1 LQRIC
6 RDRIV
11 TDQGGQKTVP
21 THKSDLKT
29 NPPTSECAKS
39 DKQFTFALAGN
50 ANVGKSV
57 IFNQLTGSNQIIGN
71 WPGKTVDRAEGTLS
85 FEGHEIKVIDLP
97 GIYSFSTFSMEEIV
111 SRDYIALEKPD
122 AVINIVDA
130 SVLERNLFFTL
141 QLLEMN
147 APLVL
152 VLNQVDVAKN
162 KGIIINKDKLSTLL
176 GIPVVFATA
185 TRGEGIYEA
194 VEEAVKVAISK
205 PKSKPLKY
213 RKNLEEPIEKLQS
226 LIEKENLNLG
236 YPARWVAIKLLEG
249 DMEITQL
256 VAEKSKTIS
265 LQSKLLAGE
274 LENRCQEKCFS
285 IIASERYAL
294 ANSLVAASLKQDE
307 IQRSFT
313 DKLDW
318 FATHRIFGYVTALG
332 VIGGLLLWTFFIGN
346 GLSDLISKGLNLIQ
360 PINPE
365 LSMSAPLLSIILNG
379 FWGGFNAGLTLII
392 PFVIPFYLLLA
403 FIEDSGLL
411 TRVAFMMDSAMHKI
425 GLHGKALIPII
436 LGYGCSVPA
445 IHSCKIMETRRERLL
460 AAFAITFAP
469 CSARTIVLFG
479 MVGLFVGIHWALLLY
494 VVNLA
499 IIFAMGRIA
508 MKAVPGKSTGLI
520 MEMSSFKRPSLK
532 VVLKQTWTRTKSI
545 IYVVFPIYIA
555 GSALIQVLYIYDILT
570 PIGNALYPLTVLWL
584 GLPAFAG
591 VLLLLGAVRKELI
604 ILGAVAILGTT
615 NLLTGFAPVQLV
627 VMALVAMLYIPCVS
641 TMAILGKEF
650 GWKSAALISLANI
663 GTALIIG
670 GIAFQI
676 LNFFT

>member
-1 LQRIC
+1 
-6 RDRIV
+6 
-11 TDQGGQKTVP
+11 
-21 THKSDLKT
+21 
-29 NPPTSECAKS
+29 
-39 DKQFTFALAGN
+39 
-50 ANVGKSV
+50 VGKSV

-85 FEGHEIKVIDLP
+85 FEGYEIRVIDLP

-111 SRDYIALEKPD
+111 SRNYVALEKPD
-122 AVINIVDA
+122 AVINVVDA

-141 QLLEMN
+141 QLLEMD

-162 KGIIINKDKLSTLL
+162 KGIIIDKDKLSALL
-176 GIPVVFATA
+176 GVPVVFATA
-185 TRGEGIYEA
+185 IRGEGIYEA
-194 VEEAVKVAISK
+194 VREAVKVAASK
-205 PKSKPLKY
+205 PKPKHLTY
-213 RKNLEEPIEKLQS
+213 RKDLEEQIEKLQGI
-226 LIEKENLNLG
+226 IETENLTFG
-236 YPARWVAIKLLEG
+236 YPSRWVAIKLLEG
-249 DMEITQL
+249 DTEITEL
-256 VAEKSKTIS
+256 AAEKSKNLI
-265 LQSKLLAGE
+265 LQTKRMGE
-274 LENRCQEKCFS
+274 EFEKHCQEKCFS

-294 ANSLVAASLKQDE
+294 ANSIVASSLQQDE
-307 IQRSFT
+307 VWHPFT
-313 DKLDW
+313 DKLEW
-318 FATHRIFGYVTALG
+318 FTTHRVFGYVTAFA
-332 VIGGLLLWTFFIGN
+332 VIGGLLLWTFFVGTT
-346 GLSDLISKGLNLIQ
+346 LSDLISRGLNLIH
-360 PINPE
+360 PINSE
-365 LSMSAPLLSIILNG
+365 LSASAPILSIILNG
-379 FWGGFNAGLTLII
+379 FWGGIDAGLTLII

-403 FIEDSGLL
+403 LIEDSGLL
-411 TRVAFMMDSAMHKI
+411 IRVAFMMDSAMHKI

-479 MVGLFVGIHWALLLY
+479 MVGLFVGIQWALLLY

-520 MEMSSFKRPSLK
+520 MEMSSFKQPSLK
-532 VVLKQTWTRTKSI
+532 VVLKQTWTRTKSL
-545 IYVVFPIYIA
+545 IYIVFPIYIV
-555 GSALIQVLYIYDILT
+555 GGALIQVLYIYDILT
-570 PIGNALYPLTVLWL
+570 PISNVMYPLTVLWL

-615 NLLTGFAPVQLV
+615 NLLVGFTSVQLV

-650 GWKSAALISLANI
+650 GWKAAALISLSNI
-663 GTALIIG
+663 GTALLFG
-670 GIAFQI
+670 GLTFHLLTLLA
-676 LNFFT
+676 